1 MPYYPVDDTTTG
13 GETTRRVSKHYNN
26 RSKNNSSNILI
37 SARRSAEKHRRSS
50 NNDISNNGS
59 NDYHQNQGN
68 YYANNY
74 DNDNADYE
82 PIRLHVNQYQRR
94 DSKQVT
100 PFPTNLQNRSG
111 GSGGGGSGMNNNA
124 TNLESSNYYH
134 ADITPSISSS
144 PASFLN
150 SLTAGIFSSLRSLS
164 GGGRGSGS
172 GGGGGGDSPGPNA
185 TTSPN
190 NTPNNTY
197 YDDIDIATALMNAD
211 IRTSLT
217 NGDGNE
223 NSFSMSVGSLFGDD
237 VGTSTSM
244 NMNDMSTTTSLLFNS
259 TELNEENLPEPLEF
273 PPSEARA
280 AATTAET
287 DETGRGTPKN
297 EITPLLLN
305 TGKKPAVDVGVSV
318 SVSAPAAVV
327 APPSTKQY
335 GSSSSFYDNAILS
348 AAIDLANNITKME
361 YGQQQQQQQQQHQ
374 QHQQQSIQS
383 IPHRPPAKQDT
394 AVQST
399 NIHNLT
405 VKERQIGTCDLY
417 GMSELIQ
424 ENPIKIKQLLKF
436 MDIRIVSLYCHS
448 SGGYSS
454 ASTDSSQSQTSQT
467 NYTSSALGW
476 AYLNHFQYVQD
487 EKIKFLRAKN
497 YDPKQAVKAMAVYYT
512 KKNSYFGIENVGIDI
527 TMSMFTESEICY
539 LKQGG
544 IQMMAGGTR
553 DRFGRTISI
562 QFGKIWECIPIDSSV
577 RFDYNCMLL
586 LFVFVF
592 ATTAAC
598 CSRHH
603 CPRHLCSSSLSLSL
617 SLTFFRPLPFC
628 LFLSI
633 DTYYDVW

>member
-1 MPYYPVDDTTTG
+1 MPYYPVDNTTTG

-59 NDYHQNQGN
+59 NDYHQNQAN

-100 PFPTNLQNRSG
+100 PFSTNLQNRSG

-134 ADITPSISSS
+134 ADITPSTSSS

-164 GGGRGSGS
+164 GGGRGS

-211 IRTSLT
+211 IGTSLT

-237 VGTSTSM
+237 VGTSM

-273 PPSEARA
+273 PPTEARA

-305 TGKKPAVDVGVSV
+305 TGKKPAVDVGISV

-348 AAIDLANNITKME
+348 AAIDVANNITKME
-361 YGQQQQQQQQQHQ
+361 YGQQQQQQQHQ

-436 MDIRIVSLYCHS
+436 MDKYIISLYCLS
-448 SGGYSS
+448 SGYSS
-454 ASTDSSQSQTSQT
+454 ASSDYSSQTQTSHTQT
-467 NYTSSALGW
+467 NNTTSSALGW

-487 EKIKFLRAKN
+487 EKLKFLRAKIYN
-497 YDPKQAVKAMAVYYT
+497 PKQAVKAMALYYT
-512 KKNSYFGIENVGIDI
+512 KKKLYFGIKNLGKDI
-527 TMSMFTESEICY
+527 TMSMLTDNDVCY

-544 IQMMAGGTR
+544 IQMIAGGTR
-553 DRFGRTISI
+553 DKFGRTISI
-562 QFGKIWECIPIDSSV
+562 QFGKIWECIPIESSV
-577 RFDYNCMLL
+577 SCLINCYLPLL
-586 LFVFVF
+586 VLF
-592 ATTAAC
+592 ATAAAVITI
-598 CSRHH
+598 
-603 CPRHLCSSSLSLSL
+603 CPRHSSMFFL
-617 SLTFFRPLPFC
+617 SLTHTHTLHFFF
-628 LFLSI
+628 LFLFCCCI